1 MGSSEN
7 KVKVA
12 VVQASPVVM
21 NCEATVDKC
30 VSIVGD
36 LGRQGVQV
44 ALFPEVFIPAYPRG
58 LSFGTFIGS
67 RSPRGREEFLRYY
80 KNCIDVPGPETA
92 RIGEAVARAGLY
104 LSSGVTERD
113 NGSLYCTLLHFGPD
127 GCLLGKHRKLKP
139 TAAERIV
146 WGEGDGSTLPVV
158 ATPWGNM
165 AGLICWENYM
175 PLARSALYGKDVS
188 LYLTPTADS
197 RETWQATIRHIAM
210 EGRCYVLNCNQF
222 VTKAMYPDEV
232 GCRDGFDLLP
242 DVMCPG
248 GSAIVD
254 PLGEYVAGPVFGRE
268 ETLIA
273 ELDMDRI
280 WASRFDFHVTGHY
293 ARPDVLRLTVD
304 ETPRSSVEYVD
315 DPECGAFGL
324 DIE

>member
-1 MGSSEN
+1 MGKAEN
-7 KVKVA
+7 RVRVA
-12 VVQASPVVM
+12 VVQAAPVVM
-21 NCEATVDKC
+21 NCGATVDKC
-30 VSIVGD
+30 VSVVGD

-44 ALFPEVFIPAYPRG
+44 ALFPEVFVPAYPRG

-67 RSPRGREEFLRYY
+67 RSPEGREEFLRYY
-80 KNCIDVPGPETA
+80 RNCIDVPGPETA
-92 RIGEAVARAGLY
+92 RMGEAAAKAGLY
-104 LSSGVTERD
+104 LSIGVTERD

-127 GCLLGKHRKLKP
+127 GSLLGKHRKLKP

-165 AGLICWENYM
+165 GGLICWENYM
-175 PLARSALYGKDVS
+175 PLARSALYGKNVS

-197 RETWQATIRHIAM
+197 RETWQATIRHIAL

-254 PLGEYVAGPVFGRE
+254 PLGDYVAGPVFGRE

-273 ELDMDRI
+273 DLDMDRI

-293 ARPDVLRLTVD
+293 ARPDVLRLVVD
-304 ETPRSSVEYVD
+304 ETPRSSVEY
-315 DPECGAFGL
+315 L
-324 DIE
+324 DEETGFEEIGGF